1 MVRSM
6 WLPFALALAL
16 YLVMG
21 LLMGIVQETRKS
33 CTSTPTSP
41 RSLDSDEPLLPTTPE
56 ATFEQQGLQRPE
68 LDEVI
73 DGCNTWKET
82 VTLLMTADLSIVL
95 FCFFAKRIGFTSDIF
110 FPQYASE
117 RFHLILRKTPWFLW
131 AQSFGSSLMQGLA
144 LPLITSQLQRQRLP
158 PRKIDLTVIYFS
170 LAILTAGF
178 FFAWR
183 ASIPI
188 VFEAGK
194 LIFHRHHVIKLILI
208 VKT

>member
-1 MVRSM
+1 
-6 WLPFALALAL
+6 
-16 YLVMG
+16 
-21 LLMGIVQETRKS
+21 
-33 CTSTPTSP
+33 
-41 RSLDSDEPLLPTTPE
+41 
-56 ATFEQQGLQRPE
+56 
-68 LDEVI
+68 
-73 DGCNTWKET
+73 
-82 VTLLMTADLSIVL
+82 MTADLSIVL

-183 ASIPI
+183 VSIPI
-188 VFEAGK
+188 VFGAGK
-194 LIFHRHHVIKLILI
+194 LTFHRHHVIKLILI
-208 VKT
+208 VKTSQHSFVASGKVPHPPCKVSLLLSLSLRRMQGFSRP